1 MLVLILINYQY
12 SQNVIFSFEKS
23 SNGQNYSPSDSH
35 PSDKKVL
42 TQQNFSFSLLMLYG
56 KPCQPSPPPSSDSYS
71 PNEKILLQQNFPFSL
86 SMLCGKPHVRCVI
99 THSAKETRQ
108 QKQELRW
115 RLTKI

>member
-42 TQQNFSFSLLMLYG
+42 TQQKFFILPLNAIWKTL
-56 KPCQPSPPPSSDSYS
+56 PPPPPPHQILTHPMKKFFYNKTSHSPFQCYVENPMSD
-71 PNEKILLQQNFPFSL
+71 
-86 SMLCGKPHVRCVI
+86 
-99 THSAKETRQ
+99 A
-108 QKQELRW
+108 
-115 RLTKI
+115 

>member
-56 KPCQPSPPPSSDSYS
+56 KPCQPSPPSSDSYS
-71 PNEKILLQQNFPFSL
+71 PNEKILLQQNSPFSL

>member
-42 TQQNFSFSLLMLYG
+42 TQQNFSFPLLMLYG
-56 KPCQPSPPPSSDSYS
+56 KPCHPPPPPHQILTHPMKKFFYNKTSHSPFQCYVENPMSD
-71 PNEKILLQQNFPFSL
+71 
-86 SMLCGKPHVRCVI
+86 
-99 THSAKETRQ
+99 A
-108 QKQELRW
+108 
-115 RLTKI
+115 